1 MPNKNK
7 TKLTRKNMVGML
19 YDDKKKLR
27 KFAVKIAKMNITMNW
42 PYACLY
48 YGLAL
53 RLLPTCL

>member
-1 MPNKNK
+1 
-7 TKLTRKNMVGML
+7 MVGML